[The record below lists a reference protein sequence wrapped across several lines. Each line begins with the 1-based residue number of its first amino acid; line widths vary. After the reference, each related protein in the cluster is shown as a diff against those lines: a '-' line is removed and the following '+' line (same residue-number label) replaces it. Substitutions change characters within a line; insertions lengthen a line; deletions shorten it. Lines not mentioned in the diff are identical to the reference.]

1 MNKRLTKN
9 IPQTIGGGLV
19 LIILTCAGMF
29 LYAQWDLK
37 RFKESL
43 EDLPEVSPAAAPGTE
58 KVANTHTEE
67 PPPAE
72 TTAPKPLTQHNIEL
86 ESTELGMDTPLLETL
101 DSLIDDPLFLEVES
115 SKEDIAHVER
125 ENRKEGGAKHTDWS
139 QEKIHNRGGLASII
153 SSLEHS
159 NVDIGSGSP
168 EDLATVVEMLKRAA
182 KGPMAVDDL
191 ITMIEAWLRIQ
202 PDTPRMQSEINETR
216 YTLTNMLSWLR
227 AEKEKSL
234 QSGKETKYPVL
245 IY

>member
-1 MNKRLTKN
+1 M
-9 IPQTIGGGLV
+9 
-19 LIILTCAGMF
+19 CAGMF

-43 EDLPEVSPAAAPGTE
+43 NEPPEVSPAVPLQTK
-58 KVANTHTEE
+58 KVTNTHTEGVLS
-67 PPPAE
+67 AE
-72 TTAPKPLTQHNIEL
+72 TTPSKPLTQHNIEL
-86 ESTELGMDTPLLETL
+86 ESDRLEMETPSLETL
-101 DSLIDDPLFLEVES
+101 DSLVNDPLFLEVES
-115 SKEDIAHVER
+115 LKEEIAHVER
-125 ENRKEGGAKHTDWS
+125 KNREEGGTEHTDWS
-139 QEKIHNRGGLASII
+139 PEKIHNRGSLASLI

-191 ITMIEAWLRIQ
+191 ITMMEAWLRIQ
-202 PDTPRMQSEINETR
+202 PDTPHMQSEINETR

-227 AEKEKSL
+227 VEKEKSL
-234 QSGKETKYPVL
+234 QSGKETKYPFR

>member
-1 MNKRLTKN
+1 MNTRLTKN
-9 IPQTIGGGLV
+9 IPQTIGGVLV
-19 LIILTCAGMF
+19 LIILTCAGIF
-29 LYAQWDLK
+29 LYARWDLK

-43 EDLPEVSPAAAPGTE
+43 EDLPEVSPAAAPRIE
-58 KVANTHTEE
+58 KVTNTHTEE

-72 TTAPKPLTQHNIEL
+72 TAASKPLKQHNMEL
-86 ESTELGMDTPLLETL
+86 ESDGLETETPSLETL
-101 DSLIDDPLFLEVES
+101 DSLIDGLALSEIEPSEVEIV
-115 SKEDIAHVER
+115 DVQG
-125 ENRKEGGAKHTDWS
+125 ENLEEEVDSGTS
-139 QEKIHNRGGLASII
+139 LASLV
-153 SSLEHS
+153 SSLEHG

-202 PDTPRMQSEINETR
+202 PDTPHMQSEINETR

-234 QSGKETKYPVL
+234 QSGKEIKYPFR

>member
-9 IPQTIGGGLV
+9 IPQTIGGVLV

-29 LYAQWDLK
+29 LYARRDLIH
-37 RFKESL
+37 FKKQSK
-43 EDLPEVSPAAAPGTE
+43 VSSAAAPRTE

-72 TTAPKPLTQHNIEL
+72 ITAPKSLTQHNMEL
-86 ESTELGMDTPLLETL
+86 ESDRLETETPLLETL
-101 DSLIDDPLFLEVES
+101 DSLIDELALSEVEPSEAETVDVQGESLEEGIDSRS
-115 SKEDIAHVER
+115 S
-125 ENRKEGGAKHTDWS
+125 
-139 QEKIHNRGGLASII
+139 LASLI
-153 SSLEHS
+153 SSLERG

-168 EDLATVVEMLKRAA
+168 EDLATVVEMLKRAV

-202 PDTPRMQSEINETR
+202 PDTPHMQSEINETR
-216 YTLTNMLSWLR
+216 YSLINMLSWLR

-234 QSGKETKYPVL
+234 QSGKEIKHPIR
-245 IY
+245 IYYSRF